1 LPPPAVATPR
11 EPPSPELLARFA
23 KGDPKAISALYREH
37 AGLLARVCSRMGAGS
52 PADVEDVV
60 QTTFLEAIRGAHR
73 FEGKSSFRG
82 WLVAIALNQTRLHRR
97 SEGRARRKLEQI
109 AHVQPA
115 HEDREL
121 VHVRAEEMR
130 RVEAALAGLPELQR
144 EALVLSEIEGLPAKE
159 IAELLGAPAA
169 TIWRRV
175 HDARKSLRRLLGEEK
190 K

>member
-1 LPPPAVATPR
+1 
-11 EPPSPELLARFA
+11 
-23 KGDPKAISALYREH
+23 
-37 AGLLARVCSRMGAGS
+37 
-52 PADVEDVV
+52 
-60 QTTFLEAIRGAHR
+60 
-73 FEGKSSFRG
+73 
-82 WLVAIALNQTRLHRR
+82 
-97 SEGRARRKLEQI
+97 
-109 AHVQPA
+109 VQPA